1 MIFVQNK
8 AIGVK
13 IIIKRLCVACCNLN
27 IMCFGS
33 VGFFELF
40 LNYCIFCISFLH
52 QDFLI
57 IIRHK
62 KIKIRA
68 KLSV

>member
-40 LNYCIFCISFLH
+40 LNYLLRFLYIIFASGFF
-52 QDFLI
+52 DNY
-57 IIRHK
+57 K
-62 KIKIRA
+62 T
-68 KLSV
+68 